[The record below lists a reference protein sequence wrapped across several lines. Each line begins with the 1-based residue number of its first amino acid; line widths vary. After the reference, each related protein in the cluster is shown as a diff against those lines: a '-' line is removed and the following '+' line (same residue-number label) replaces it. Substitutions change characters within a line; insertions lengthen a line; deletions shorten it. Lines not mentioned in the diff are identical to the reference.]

1 MPGYH
6 NDTRMA
12 YLCPYTIN
20 YWFVL
25 YIKYTIERGV
35 WTVNEVDNNKRSLSR
50 PSIQPTPRWQ
60 QELKR
65 VKRIKGWKDLVVAY
79 YDE

>member
-1 MPGYH
+1 MPGWWYVYQYH

-12 YLCPYTIN
+12 YLCLSTIN

-35 WTVNEVDNNKRSLSR
+35 
-50 PSIQPTPRWQ
+50 
-60 QELKR
+60 
-65 VKRIKGWKDLVVAY
+65 
-79 YDE
+79 

>member
-25 YIKYTIERGV
+25 YMKYTIERGV
-35 WTVNEVDNNKRSLSR
+35 
-50 PSIQPTPRWQ
+50 
-60 QELKR
+60 
-65 VKRIKGWKDLVVAY
+65 
-79 YDE
+79 